1 MYRSAFFLFLLTLIV
16 FYSCTRPLKDI
27 TYMYEMKSDTIYKD
41 GPIPDE
47 YEIRINDYLY
57 IQIISDDPENSKFL
71 NLTEQ
76 GKSVGGGGGD
86 LSTSSYIV
94 DEQGYISFL
103 LMGKIYVAGST
114 VNQVR
119 DTLQNKIDKYLD
131 NTAVFVSIVA
141 RTITVLGEVESPG
154 QHRMIKSRLS
164 IFEALGTASDV
175 TDWGNYKEVRL
186 IRETPEGKLVAD
198 IDLTSPN
205 LIDSPYYYI
214 LPNDVLYVKPADRV
228 WGIKTMGAFEPYF
241 LAVSFLTTA
250 LLIVAIFQ

>member
-1 MYRSAFFLFLLTLIV
+1 
-16 FYSCTRPLKDI
+16 
-27 TYMYEMKSDTIYKD
+27 MYEMTPDTIYTD

-47 YEIRINDYLY
+47 YEIRVNDYLY
-57 IQIISDDPENSKFL
+57 IQVISDDPDNSKFL

-76 GKSVGGGGGD
+76 GRSSGSDD
-86 LSTSSYIV
+86 LATSSYIV

-114 VNQVR
+114 VNRVR

-175 TDWGNYKEVRL
+175 TDWGDFKDVRL
-186 IRETPEGKLVAD
+186 IRETPEGKLVASL
-198 IDLTSPN
+198 DLTSPD

-214 LPNDVLYVKPADRV
+214 LPNDVLYVKPNNKV

-250 LLIVAIFQ
+250 LLIVTIFQ

>member
-1 MYRSAFFLFLLTLIV
+1 MHRSIFFLFLLVIIVLI
-16 FYSCTRPLKDI
+16 SCTRPLKDI
-27 TYMYEMKSDTIYKD
+27 TYLYEMKSDTIYAD

-57 IQIISDDPENSKFL
+57 IQVISDDPDNSKFL
-71 NLTEQ
+71 NLTAQ
-76 GKSVGGGGGD
+76 GSGGGND
-86 LSTSSYIV
+86 LATSSYIV

-103 LMGKIYVAGST
+103 LMGKIHVAGLK
-114 VNQVR
+114 VNQIR
-119 DTLQNKIDKYLD
+119 DTLQHRIDKYFD
-131 NTAVFVSIVA
+131 NTAVFVSVVA
-141 RTITVLGEVESPG
+141 RTITVLGEVGSPG

-175 TDWGNYKEVRL
+175 TDWGNYHDVRL
-186 IRETPEGKLVAD
+186 IRETPEGKLVAS
-198 IDLTSPN
+198 IDLTSPD

-214 LPNDVLYVKPADRV
+214 LPNDVIYVRPNNRV

-241 LAVSFLTTA
+241 LAVSFLTTT